1 MKIETK
7 EGLTFLAEVGQ
18 TILDAATANGLHF
31 AYSCKTGQ
39 CGVCLSNLL
48 SGEVKEIQ
56 PQLALLENDRVQN
69 GILTC
74 CCEAQTDVLV
84 DAEDLTALKDIE
96 IKTLP
101 VRIKSI
107 ELKVKD
113 IVEVILR
120 FPPTAQFKFLEGQYI
135 EVIGQTGLR
144 RSYSIASIC
153 GCKELTLLI
162 KRFENGAMSEYW
174 FNQAVVND
182 LLRIEGPKGTFYVR
196 DMYVPLVFLAT
207 GTGIAPIISI
217 LNRMD
222 QEGFRQD
229 SFIKIYWGNRNPN
242 EFVWEPSYKNIKVEL
257 ICVLSRESECW
268 NGDVGYIQ
276 NIALN
281 QIDFIENVHVYACGS
296 NEMIKASKLM
306 FVEKGL
312 KSNYF
317 YSDAFVQ
324 SY

>member
-7 EGLTFLAEVGQ
+7 EGRIFSTEMGQ
-18 TILDAATANGLHF
+18 TILDAAVNNGLYF
-31 AYSCKTGQ
+31 EYSCKTGQ
-39 CGVCLSNLL
+39 CGVCVTQLL
-48 SGEVKEIQ
+48 AGKVIEIQ
-56 PQLALLENDRVQN
+56 PQLALTEGDRVQN
-69 GILTC
+69 KVLTC
-74 CCEAQTDVLV
+74 CCEAQTDVLI
-84 DAEDLTALKDIE
+84 DAEDLTALKGIE

-107 ELKVKD
+107 ELKAQD
-113 IVEVILR
+113 IVGVILR

-135 EVIGQTGLR
+135 DVIGPRGLR
-144 RSYSIASIC
+144 RSYSIASMS
-153 GCKELTLLI
+153 GSKELTLLI

-174 FNQAVVND
+174 FNEAVVND

-196 DMYVPLVFLAT
+196 NMHVPLVFLAT

-222 QEGFRQD
+222 QEGFKQD
-229 SFIKIYWGNRNPN
+229 FFIKVYWGNRNPD
-242 EFVWEPSYKNIKVEL
+242 EFVWEPFYKNIKVEF
-257 ICVLSRESECW
+257 ICVLSRENECW

-296 NEMIKASKLM
+296 NEMIKTSKQM

-312 KSNYF
+312 KSNCF

-324 SY
+324 SF